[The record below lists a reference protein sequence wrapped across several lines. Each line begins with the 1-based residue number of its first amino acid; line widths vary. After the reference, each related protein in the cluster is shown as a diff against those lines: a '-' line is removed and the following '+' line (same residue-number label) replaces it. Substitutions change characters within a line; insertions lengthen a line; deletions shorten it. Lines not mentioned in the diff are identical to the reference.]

1 MASIEVSLGN
11 HARRSRDWAII
22 AAILIALAALLVGGR
37 QWFSHDRELAQV
49 PALWLCAGLI
59 IAGIAYLALVPLI
72 KAAEPLKGR
81 SLRSLVRYMIIV
93 GLVLRAILLWSTPA
107 LEDDVYRYLWD
118 GGVVISGHNPY
129 AIAPSAA
136 EESGT
141 APDAIKQLAEQAGQI
156 HTRINHPDL
165 RTIYPPV
172 AEAAFALAHLAEPWS
187 LISWRLICL
196 GAEIATLT
204 LLLALLKDLHR
215 SPLWATLYWWN
226 PIVIKELINSAH
238 MEAILMPLLLAALLL
253 AARKRPVTAAAM
265 LSLAAGAKL
274 WPIIL
279 APLVLRPLLQ
289 YPARLIAALAIMG
302 GACLL
307 WAAAPFMAG
316 FGEDSGFV
324 AYATAWQ
331 TNSAL
336 TPTLQHLFKAVLT
349 PIGGSAELAGR
360 AVRVC
365 TGLVVAG
372 VAIYLAIKPL
382 AGPADLISRATLI
395 IATLYLL
402 SPAQFP
408 WYLIWLQPLLSLH
421 PIRGWLIA
429 TPLVAIYY
437 ASFYFH
443 GQGTYWIFRDIVVW
457 AIWLPIWALL
467 ANDAWRKT
475 SAT

>member
-1 MASIEVSLGN
+1 M
-11 HARRSRDWAII
+11 RDWTII
-22 AAILIALAALLVGGR
+22 AAILITLAALLVGCR

-49 PALWLCAGLI
+49 PALWLCVGLI
-59 IAGIAYLALVPLI
+59 VAGVVYLGLVPLI
-72 KAAEPLKGR
+72 STAEHLKGR
-81 SLRSLVRYMIIV
+81 SLRRHVRWMIIV
-93 GLVLRAILLWSTPA
+93 GLVLRVMLLWSTPA

-136 EESGT
+136 AEAGT
-141 APDAIKQLAEQAGQI
+141 APDVIKQLAEQAGLI
-156 HTRINHPDL
+156 HTRINHPNL

-172 AEAAFALAHLAEPWS
+172 AEVAFALAHLAEPWS

-204 LLLALLKDLHR
+204 LLLALLSTLDR
-215 SPLWATLYWWN
+215 SALWATLYWWN

-253 AARKRPVTAAAM
+253 AVRKRPVAATTM
-265 LSLAAGAKL
+265 LSLAVGAKL

-279 APLVLRPLLQ
+279 APLVLRPLLDH
-289 YPARLIAALAIMG
+289 PARLIAALAIMG

-316 FGEDSGFV
+316 FGDDSGFV

-336 TPTLQHLFKAVLT
+336 TPTLQHLFRLLLT
-349 PIGGSAELAGR
+349 PFGASPEFAGR

-372 VAIYLAIKPL
+372 VAVYFAAKPV

-467 ANDAWRKT
+467 ANDAWRTASK
-475 SAT
+475 A